1 MTYQLLYSDDEGE
14 SHWRDVAVPLSKQV
28 FAPPAQ
34 DILVSGGEAAKSMV
48 WLKLEA
54 GWDEPVHPTPKRQLL
69 ICLSGRIRVTASD
82 GEAREFGQ
90 GDCWRMED
98 TFGKGHHT
106 RVISETDFDCAIVQ
120 FD

>member
-1 MTYQLLYSDDEGE
+1 MHYQLLYCDESGD
-14 SHWRDVAVPLSKQV
+14 SHWREVEVTLSEQV

-34 DILVSGGEAAKSMV
+34 DILVSAPDAAQAMI
-48 WLKLEA
+48 WLRLEV
-54 GWDEPVHPTPKRQLL
+54 GWNEPIHPTPKRQLL

-82 GEAREFGQ
+82 GEVREFGQ